1 MTTTFIKFATL
12 GALMALSACG
22 GTMAGMTDDMGM
34 TTAPAPAP
42 IPQTPNDR
50 LVADIEANNCVL
62 TASNVETI
70 LLQANL
76 TQADLVS
83 LTPELAA
90 EGRAEVAAEG
100 TIRVLTNNCI

>member
-1 MTTTFIKFATL
+1 MTKTLIQFATL
-12 GALMALSACG
+12 GAFVALSACG

-34 TTAPAPAP
+34 TAAPAVQAAP
-42 IPQTPNDR
+42 LAPKDR
-50 LVADIEANNCVL
+50 LVAAIEANNCVL
-62 TASNVETI
+62 TASNVEPI

-100 TIRVLTNNCI
+100 TIRVLTDNCI